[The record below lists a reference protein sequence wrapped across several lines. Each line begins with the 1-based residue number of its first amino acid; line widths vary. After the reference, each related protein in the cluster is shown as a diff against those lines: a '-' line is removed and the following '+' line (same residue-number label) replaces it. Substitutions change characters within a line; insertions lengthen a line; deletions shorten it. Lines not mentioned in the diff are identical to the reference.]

1 MKKIF
6 LWASLCLF
14 AVSCSNETIESDNG
28 VTNAEKVLAPVTVRV
43 NGFSVTQEE
52 MASGGTTRA
61 AQTAASY
68 TDVGAIDLAFYS
80 GGTEVYKHTQL
91 RGDNTTYT
99 TFGEFSCNLPIGTYT
114 MVAIARGYFDGDVF
128 TMTSPTAAGY
138 TSERPRETFC
148 ASQSVTVTAAGAD
161 ASVTMNR
168 IITQLNII
176 STDQISSGVA
186 KIRTTYGGG
195 SKSFDPTSGL
205 ATDDNGFSLTNTA
218 YAPGGVHLGVQ
229 NYAFLAT
236 DEETMTIT
244 IEALDAD
251 NHVLFTKSVPGV
263 PLKRNRQTTLTG
275 AIFTTNASSAA
286 FQVETAWI
294 EGNTV
299 NF

>member
-68 TDVGAIDLAFYS
+68 TGVGAIDLAFYS

-114 MVAIARGYFDGDVF
+114 MVAIARGYFDGDVL

-186 KIRTTYGGG
+186 KIRTTYGSG

-205 ATDDNGFSLTNTA
+205 ATDDNGFSLTNSPTVQD
-218 YAPGGVHLGVQ
+218 GHLGIC
-229 NYAFLAT
+229 NFAFLAT

-263 PLKRNRQTTLTG
+263 PLKRNRKTTLTG
-275 AIFTTNASSAA
+275 AIFTASASSAA

>member
-68 TDVGAIDLAFYS
+68 TDVKAIDLAFYS

-205 ATDDNGFSLTNTA
+205 ATDDNGFSLTNNPA
-218 YAPGGVHLGVQ
+218 VQDGHLGIC
-229 NYAFLAT
+229 NFAFLAT

-275 AIFTTNASSAA
+275 AIFTTSASSAA

>member
-1 MKKIF
+1 MKKIIF
-6 LWASLCLF
+6 WASLCLF

-68 TDVGAIDLAFYS
+68 TDVRAIDLAFYS

-114 MVAIARGYFDGDVF
+114 MVAIARGYYDGDVL

-205 ATDDNGFSLTNTA
+205 ATDDNGFSLTNNPA
-218 YAPGGVHLGVQ
+218 VQDGHLGIC
-229 NYAFLAT
+229 NFAFLAT

-275 AIFTTNASSAA
+275 AIFTASASSAA

>member
-114 MVAIARGYFDGDVF
+114 MVAIARGYYDGDVF

-205 ATDDNGFSLTNTA
+205 ATDDNGFSLTNSPTVKD
-218 YAPGGVHLGVQ
+218 GHLGIC
-229 NYAFLAT
+229 NFAFLAT

-275 AIFTTNASSAA
+275 AIFTTSASSAA

>member
-61 AQTAASY
+61 TQTAASY
-68 TDVGAIDLAFYS
+68 TGVGAIDLAFYS

-205 ATDDNGFSLTNTA
+205 ATDDNGFSLTNSPTVKD
-218 YAPGGVHLGVQ
+218 GHLGIC
-229 NYAFLAT
+229 NFAFLAT

-275 AIFTTNASSAA
+275 AIFTASASSAA

>member
-1 MKKIF
+1 MKKIIF
-6 LWASLCLF
+6 WASLCLF

-114 MVAIARGYFDGDVF
+114 MVAIARGYYDGDVF

-205 ATDDNGFSLTNTA
+205 ATDDNGFSLTNSPTVKD
-218 YAPGGVHLGVQ
+218 GHLGIC
-229 NYAFLAT
+229 NFAFLAT

-275 AIFTTNASSAA
+275 AIFTASASSAA

>member
-168 IITQLNII
+168 IITRLNII

-195 SKSFDPTSGL
+195 SKSFAPTSGL
-205 ATDDNGFSLTNTA
+205 ATDDNGFSLTNNPA
-218 YAPGGVHLGVQ
+218 VQDGHLGIC
-229 NYAFLAT
+229 NFAFLAT

-275 AIFTTNASSAA
+275 AIFTASASSAA

>member
-114 MVAIARGYFDGDVF
+114 MVAIARGYYDGDVF

-195 SKSFDPTSGL
+195 SKSFDPTTGL
-205 ATDDNGFSLTNTA
+205 ATDDNGFSLTNNPA
-218 YAPGGVHLGVQ
+218 VQDGHLGIC
-229 NYAFLAT
+229 NFAFLAT

-275 AIFTTNASSAA
+275 AIFTASASSAA

>member
-52 MASGGTTRA
+52 MSSGGTTRA

-205 ATDDNGFSLTNTA
+205 ATDDNGFSLTNNPA
-218 YAPGGVHLGVQ
+218 VQDGHLGIC
-229 NYAFLAT
+229 NFAFLAT

-263 PLKRNRQTTLTG
+263 PLKRNRKTTLTG

>member
-68 TDVGAIDLAFYS
+68 TDVKAIDLAFYS

-114 MVAIARGYFDGDVF
+114 MVAIARGYFDGDVL

-205 ATDDNGFSLTNTA
+205 ATDDNGFSLTNSPTVQD
-218 YAPGGVHLGVQ
+218 GHLGIC
-229 NYAFLAT
+229 NFAFLAT

-275 AIFTTNASSAA
+275 AIFTASASSAA

>member
-1 MKKIF
+1 MKKIIF
-6 LWASLCLF
+6 WASLCLF

-68 TDVGAIDLAFYS
+68 TGVGAIDLAFYS

-114 MVAIARGYFDGDVF
+114 MVAIARGYFDGDVL

-205 ATDDNGFSLTNTA
+205 ATDDNGFSLTNSPTVQD
-218 YAPGGVHLGVQ
+218 GHLGIC
-229 NYAFLAT
+229 NFAFLAT

-263 PLKRNRQTTLTG
+263 PLKRNRKTTLTG
-275 AIFTTNASSAA
+275 AIFTASASSAA

>member
-1 MKKIF
+1 MKKIIF
-6 LWASLCLF
+6 WASLCLF

-68 TDVGAIDLAFYS
+68 TGVGAIDLAFYS

-205 ATDDNGFSLTNTA
+205 ATDDNGFSLTNSPTVQD
-218 YAPGGVHLGVQ
+218 GHLGIC
-229 NYAFLAT
+229 NFAFLAT

-263 PLKRNRQTTLTG
+263 PLKRNRKTTLTG
-275 AIFTTNASSAA
+275 AIFTASASSAA

>member
-68 TDVGAIDLAFYS
+68 TGVGAIDLAFYS

-91 RGDNTTYT
+91 RGDNTTFT

-168 IITQLNII
+168 TITQLNII

-205 ATDDNGFSLTNTA
+205 ATDDNGFSLTNNPA
-218 YAPGGVHLGVQ
+218 VQDGHLGIC
-229 NYAFLAT
+229 NFAFLAT

-275 AIFTTNASSAA
+275 AIFTASASSAA

>member
-52 MASGGTTRA
+52 MSSGGSTRA

-68 TDVGAIDLAFYS
+68 TYVGAIDLAFYS

-114 MVAIARGYFDGDVF
+114 MVAIARGYYDGDVL

-205 ATDDNGFSLTNTA
+205 ATNDNGFSLTNNPA
-218 YAPGGVHLGVQ
+218 VQDGHLGIC
-229 NYAFLAT
+229 NFAFLAT

-275 AIFTTNASSAA
+275 AIFTASASSAA

>member
-114 MVAIARGYFDGDVF
+114 MVAIARGYYDGDVL

-168 IITQLNII
+168 IITRLNII

-195 SKSFDPTSGL
+195 SKSFAPTSGL
-205 ATDDNGFSLTNTA
+205 ATDDNGFSLTNNPA
-218 YAPGGVHLGVQ
+218 VQDGHLGIC
-229 NYAFLAT
+229 NFAFLAT

-275 AIFTTNASSAA
+275 AIFTASASSAA

>member
-1 MKKIF
+1 MKKYVF
-6 LWASLCLF
+6 L
-14 AVSCSNETIESDNG
+14 AVTALLAASCSKETMNE
-28 VTNAEKVLAPVTVRV
+28 VTNPEQPTAPVTVRV
-43 NGFSVTQEE
+43 SNLSISQEDLPDG
-52 MASGGTTRA
+52 STRA
-61 AQTAASY
+61 AQTIESY
-68 TDVGAIDLAFYS
+68 DNVGAIDLAFYA
-80 GGTEVYKHTQL
+80 GETEVFKTTQL
-91 RGDNTTYT
+91 RSNPSTYT

-114 MVAIARGYFDGDVF
+114 MVAIARGYYDGDVL

-168 IITQLNII
+168 IITRLNII

-205 ATDDNGFSLTNTA
+205 ATDDNGFSLTNNPA
-218 YAPGGVHLGVQ
+218 VQDGHLGIC
-229 NYAFLAT
+229 NFAFLAT

-275 AIFTTNASSAA
+275 AIFTASASSAA

>member
-52 MASGGTTRA
+52 MASGGSTRA

-68 TDVGAIDLAFYS
+68 TGVGAIDLAFYS

-205 ATDDNGFSLTNTA
+205 ATDDNGFSLTNNPA
-218 YAPGGVHLGVQ
+218 VQNGHLGIC
-229 NYAFLAT
+229 NFAFLAT

-263 PLKRNRQTTLTG
+263 PLKRNRKTTLTG
-275 AIFTTNASSAA
+275 AIFTASASSAA

>member
-68 TDVGAIDLAFYS
+68 TGVGAIDLAFYS

-91 RGDNTTYT
+91 RGDNTTFT

-168 IITQLNII
+168 IITRLNII

-205 ATDDNGFSLTNTA
+205 ATDDNGFSLTNNPA
-218 YAPGGVHLGVQ
+218 VQDGHLGIC
-229 NYAFLAT
+229 NFAFLAT

-275 AIFTTNASSAA
+275 AIFTASASSAA

>member
-114 MVAIARGYFDGDVF
+114 MVAIARGYYDGDVL

-205 ATDDNGFSLTNTA
+205 ATDDNGFSLTNSPTVKD
-218 YAPGGVHLGVQ
+218 GHLGIC
-229 NYAFLAT
+229 NFAFLAT

-275 AIFTTNASSAA
+275 AIFTASASSAA

>member
-68 TDVGAIDLAFYS
+68 TDVKAIDLAFYS

-114 MVAIARGYFDGDVF
+114 MVAIARGYYDGDVL

-205 ATDDNGFSLTNTA
+205 ATDDNGFSLTNNPA
-218 YAPGGVHLGVQ
+218 VQDGHLGIC
-229 NYAFLAT
+229 NFAFLAT

-263 PLKRNRQTTLTG
+263 PLKRNRKTTLTG
-275 AIFTTNASSAA
+275 AIFTASASSAA

>member
-1 MKKIF
+1 MKKIIF
-6 LWASLCLF
+6 WASLCLF

-114 MVAIARGYFDGDVF
+114 MVAIARGYFDGDVL

-195 SKSFDPTSGL
+195 SKSFAPTSGL
-205 ATDDNGFSLTNTA
+205 ATDDNGFSLTNNPA
-218 YAPGGVHLGVQ
+218 VQDGHLGIC
-229 NYAFLAT
+229 NFAFLAT

-275 AIFTTNASSAA
+275 AIFTASASSAA

>member
-195 SKSFDPTSGL
+195 SKSFAPTSGL
-205 ATDDNGFSLTNTA
+205 ATDDNGFSLTNNPA
-218 YAPGGVHLGVQ
+218 VQDGHLGIC
-229 NYAFLAT
+229 NFAFLAT

-275 AIFTTNASSAA
+275 AIFTASASSAA

>member
-14 AVSCSNETIESDNG
+14 AVSCSNETIESGNG

-91 RGDNTTYT
+91 RGDNTTFT

-114 MVAIARGYFDGDVF
+114 MVAIARGYFDGDVL

-148 ASQSVTVTAAGAD
+148 ASQSVTVTAAGAE

-205 ATDDNGFSLTNTA
+205 ATDDNGFSLTNNPA
-218 YAPGGVHLGVQ
+218 VQNGHLGIC
-229 NYAFLAT
+229 NFAFLAT

-263 PLKRNRQTTLTG
+263 PLKRNRKTTLTG
-275 AIFTTNASSAA
+275 AIFTASASSAA

>member
-114 MVAIARGYFDGDVF
+114 MVAIARGYYDGDVF

-168 IITQLNII
+168 NITRLNII

-205 ATDDNGFSLTNTA
+205 ATDDNGFSLTNNPA
-218 YAPGGVHLGVQ
+218 VQDGHLGIC
-229 NYAFLAT
+229 NFAFLAT

-275 AIFTTNASSAA
+275 AIFTASASSAA
-286 FQVETAWI
+286 FQVETTWI

>member
-1 MKKIF
+1 
-6 LWASLCLF
+6 
-14 AVSCSNETIESDNG
+14 
-28 VTNAEKVLAPVTVRV
+28 
-43 NGFSVTQEE
+43 

-91 RGDNTTYT
+91 REDNTTYT

-218 YAPGGVHLGVQ
+218 YAPDNVHLGVQ

-275 AIFTTNASSAA
+275 AIFTASASSAA

>member
-52 MASGGTTRA
+52 MASGGSTRA

-68 TDVGAIDLAFYS
+68 TGVGAIDLAFYS

-205 ATDDNGFSLTNTA
+205 ATDDNGFSLTNNPA
-218 YAPGGVHLGVQ
+218 VQNGHLGIC
-229 NYAFLAT
+229 NFAFLAT

-275 AIFTTNASSAA
+275 AIFTASASSAA

>member
-68 TDVGAIDLAFYS
+68 TGVGAIDLAFYS

-91 RGDNTTYT
+91 RDDNTTFT

-114 MVAIARGYFDGDVF
+114 MVAIARGYFDGDVL

-205 ATDDNGFSLTNTA
+205 ATDDNGFSLTNNPA
-218 YAPGGVHLGVQ
+218 VQNGHLGIC
-229 NYAFLAT
+229 NFAFLAT

-263 PLKRNRQTTLTG
+263 PLKRNRKTTLTG
-275 AIFTTNASSAA
+275 AIFTASASSAA

>member
-68 TDVGAIDLAFYS
+68 DDVGAIDLAFYS

-168 IITQLNII
+168 TITQLNII

-205 ATDDNGFSLTNTA
+205 ATDDNGFSLTNNPA
-218 YAPGGVHLGVQ
+218 VQDGHLGIC
-229 NYAFLAT
+229 NFAFLAT

-275 AIFTTNASSAA
+275 AIFTASASSAA

>member
-1 MKKIF
+1 MKKIIF
-6 LWASLCLF
+6 WASLCLF

-68 TDVGAIDLAFYS
+68 NDVRAIDLAFYS

-114 MVAIARGYFDGDVF
+114 MVAIARGYYDGDVL

-168 IITQLNII
+168 IITRLNII

-205 ATDDNGFSLTNTA
+205 ATDDNGFSLTNNPA
-218 YAPGGVHLGVQ
+218 VQDGHLGIC
-229 NYAFLAT
+229 NFAFLAT

-275 AIFTTNASSAA
+275 AIFTASASSAA

>member
-1 MKKIF
+1 MKKILF
-6 LWASLCLF
+6 WASLCLF

-205 ATDDNGFSLTNTA
+205 ATDDNGFSLTNSPTVQD
-218 YAPGGVHLGVQ
+218 GHLGIC
-229 NYAFLAT
+229 NFAFLAT

-263 PLKRNRQTTLTG
+263 PLKRNRKTTLTG

>member
-114 MVAIARGYFDGDVF
+114 MVAIARGYYDGDVL

-205 ATDDNGFSLTNTA
+205 ATDDNGFSLTNNPA
-218 YAPGGVHLGVQ
+218 VQDGHLGIC
-229 NYAFLAT
+229 NFAFLAT

-275 AIFTTNASSAA
+275 AIFTASASSAA

>member
-68 TDVGAIDLAFYS
+68 KDVGAIDLAFYS

-205 ATDDNGFSLTNTA
+205 ATDDNGFSLTNNPA
-218 YAPGGVHLGVQ
+218 VQNGHLGIC
-229 NYAFLAT
+229 NFAFLAT

-263 PLKRNRQTTLTG
+263 PLKRNRKTTLTG
-275 AIFTTNASSAA
+275 AIFTASASSAA

>member
-205 ATDDNGFSLTNTA
+205 ATDDNGFSLTNNPA
-218 YAPGGVHLGVQ
+218 VQDGHLGIC
-229 NYAFLAT
+229 NFAFLAT

-275 AIFTTNASSAA
+275 AIFTASASSAA

>member
-1 MKKIF
+1 MKKIIF
-6 LWASLCLF
+6 WASLCLF

-68 TDVGAIDLAFYS
+68 TDVRAIDLAFYS

-114 MVAIARGYFDGDVF
+114 MVAIARGYYDGDVL

-205 ATDDNGFSLTNTA
+205 ATDDNGFSLTNNPA
-218 YAPGGVHLGVQ
+218 VQDGHLGIC
-229 NYAFLAT
+229 NFAFLAT

-263 PLKRNRQTTLTG
+263 PLKRNRKTTLTG
-275 AIFTTNASSAA
+275 AIFTASASSAA

>member
-114 MVAIARGYFDGDVF
+114 MVAIARGYFDGDVL

-168 IITQLNII
+168 IITRLNII

-205 ATDDNGFSLTNTA
+205 ATDDNGFSLTNNPA
-218 YAPGGVHLGVQ
+218 VQDGHLGIC
-229 NYAFLAT
+229 NFAFLAT

-275 AIFTTNASSAA
+275 AIFTASASSAA

>member
-1 MKKIF
+1 MKKIIF
-6 LWASLCLF
+6 WASLCLF

-168 IITQLNII
+168 IITRLNII

-195 SKSFDPTSGL
+195 SKSFAPTSGL
-205 ATDDNGFSLTNTA
+205 ATDDNGFSLTNNPA
-218 YAPGGVHLGVQ
+218 VQDGHLGIC
-229 NYAFLAT
+229 NFAFLAT

-275 AIFTTNASSAA
+275 AIFTASASSAA

>member
-1 MKKIF
+1 MKKILF
-6 LWASLCLF
+6 WASLCLF

-68 TDVGAIDLAFYS
+68 TDVRAIDLAFYS

-205 ATDDNGFSLTNTA
+205 ATDDNGFSLTNNPA
-218 YAPGGVHLGVQ
+218 VQDGHLGIC
-229 NYAFLAT
+229 NFAFLAT

-275 AIFTTNASSAA
+275 AIFTASASSAA

>member
-1 MKKIF
+1 MKKII

-91 RGDNTTYT
+91 RKDNTTYT

-114 MVAIARGYFDGDVF
+114 MVAIARGYFDGDVL

-205 ATDDNGFSLTNTA
+205 ATDDNGFSLTNNPA
-218 YAPGGVHLGVQ
+218 VQDGHLGIC
-229 NYAFLAT
+229 NFAFLAT

-275 AIFTTNASSAA
+275 AIFTASASSAA

>member
-91 RGDNTTYT
+91 RGDNTTFT

-168 IITQLNII
+168 IITRLNII

-205 ATDDNGFSLTNTA
+205 ATDDNGFSLTNNPA
-218 YAPGGVHLGVQ
+218 VQDGHLGIC
-229 NYAFLAT
+229 NFAFLAT

-275 AIFTTNASSAA
+275 AIFTASASSAA

>member
-1 MKKIF
+1 MKKIIF
-6 LWASLCLF
+6 WASLCLF

-205 ATDDNGFSLTNTA
+205 ATDDNGFSLTNNPA
-218 YAPGGVHLGVQ
+218 VQDGHLGIC
-229 NYAFLAT
+229 NFAFLAT

-275 AIFTTNASSAA
+275 AIFTASASSAA